1 MPNRKKRAQLRHR
14 GTGVLTAL
22 IIILAL
28 IAAAIVFLLVKTNPM
43 KDPDAPE
50 PDATVYPQN
59 ISFSQTENTAAP
71 LVVQNDSIQLIAEAT
86 PTPMP
91 LITPA
96 PTPEPAAEMEAASD
110 ADGGRLNRLC
120 PTAKPGDY
128 YLPVFNRAERTPDD
142 EMMIAITLDNC
153 DRSSMMANYVRAA
166 DYFDIKLTLFPTG
179 EALANESMKD
189 AFAQCVKSLGYEIE
203 NYVYNKRNPDYKLSN
218 AELAL
223 QLWKQNITLSYILG
237 ADYEQHFYR
246 PVNLASA
253 DDQRTHFL
261 LREMNLYGIGGYT
274 YNYDGQNLERL
285 MSTLKSGNIYRF
297 DMSQKAYNL
306 FLEFV
311 EAATKKGYECVTM
324 NRLFRLNEAVLGTEL
339 TLDQQVLPTFDNY
352 VPTYYELKVNSR
364 SYAVFALQR
373 RLHALGYLKNP
384 DAQTEYQADGLYGRQ
399 TSIAISAFQARCGLP
414 ATGNAD
420 AATQERIFSNDAP
433 VADY

>member
-1 MPNRKKRAQLRHR
+1 MPNRKKRAQLRRR

-28 IAAAIVFLLVKTNPM
+28 IAAAILFILIRTNPM
-43 KDPDAPE
+43 EDPLNLNPSATTYPKDITFDHAA
-50 PDATVYPQN
+50 D
-59 ISFSQTENTAAP
+59 TAAP
-71 LVVQNDSIQLIAEAT
+71 LVVQDDDIQLIAKAT
-86 PTPMP
+86 PTPLP
-91 LITPA
+91 RITPA
-96 PTPEPAAEMEAASD
+96 PAPEQNAAADIATADD
-110 ADGGRLNRLC
+110 AERINPLC
-120 PTAKPGDY
+120 PTAQPGDY
-128 YLPVFNRAERTPDD
+128 YLPIFNRAERTPND
-142 EMMIAITLDNC
+142 ELMIAITLDNC
-153 DRSSMMANYVRAA
+153 DRASMMADYVRAA
-166 DYFDIKLTLFPTG
+166 EYYDIKLTLFPTG

-189 AFAQCVKSLGYEIE
+189 AFAQCVKRLGYEIE
-203 NYVYNKRNPDYKLSN
+203 NYVYNKRNPDYRLSN

-246 PVNLASA
+246 PVNLSA
-253 DDQRTHFL
+253 ANDQRTHFL
-261 LREMNLYGIGGYT
+261 LREMNLYGVGGYT

-285 MSTLKSGNIYRF
+285 MATLKSGNIYRF

-324 NRLFRLNEAVLGTEL
+324 NRLFRFNEAVLGTEL
-339 TLDQQVLPTFDNY
+339 TLDQQILPTFDAY
-352 VPTYYELKVNSR
+352 VPQYFELKVNTR
-364 SYAVFALQR
+364 AYAVFALQR

-384 DAQTEYQADGLYGRQ
+384 NAQTEYQADGLYGAQ

-420 AATQERIFSNDAP
+420 AATQEKLFSNDAP

>member
-43 KDPDAPE
+43 KDPDAAE

-189 AFAQCVKSLGYEIE
+189 AFTQCVKSLGYEIE